1 MSAPPVDGLQP
12 RTSYADQE
20 VAQEMRNL
28 IRMSSAGRAI
38 AALATAVQDAQ
49 QVAIVARGPKESY
62 LDLRA
67 WDDIVK
73 GLQAIGSLADELKS
87 LKKEGPP

>member
-1 MSAPPVDGLQP
+1 MSAPPVGGLQP

-20 VAQEMRNL
+20 MVREMRDL

-38 AALATAVQDAQ
+38 TALATAVQDAQ

-73 GLQAIGSLADELKS
+73 GLQAIGSLADELKP
-87 LKKEGPP
+87 LKKEAAP

>member
-1 MSAPPVDGLQP
+1 MQP
-12 RTSYADQE
+12 RTSYTDQE

-38 AALATAVQDAQ
+38 TALATAVQDAQ
-49 QVAIVARGPKESY
+49 QAAIVTRGPQEGY
-62 LDLRA
+62 LDWRA

-73 GLQAIGSLADELKS
+73 GLEY
-87 LKKEGPP
+87 PY